1 MAILRHL
8 DDGVGSV
15 VKKLKDEDIWENTLL
30 FFLTDNGSAS
40 AMDADNGLL
49 RDFKHSV
56 YEGGIRTP

>member
-1 MAILRHL
+1 MAMLRHL

-30 FFLTDNGSAS
+30 FFLADNGSAS

-49 RDFKHSV
+49 CDFKHSV